1 MKFSFFPFPG
11 LSSRGS
17 LVRNNIP
24 VSGNV
29 RGKGLDDH
37 KIDNKPQKK
46 QQIET
51 RKKSSLWH
59 DLQRIF
65 ISNSV
70 I

>member
-37 KIDNKPQKK
+37 KIDNKPQKTTNRNEEK
-46 QQIET
+46 IIT
-51 RKKSSLWH
+51 
-59 DLQRIF
+59 
-65 ISNSV
+65 V
-70 I
+70 A